1 MVPIIRQRSTQPI
14 KSQLIIR
21 SWAAAFS
28 SNTKPPV
35 TSSHDETQVGSD
47 LSRLLTS
54 EQKAL
59 LRQAHQLAAQSRNL
73 AKQVGNVTVRE
84 DSLLSEIVRLKNKQ
98 LGHVQSSSQVDP
110 DSSGL
115 NAPKLDDESNQDDIP
130 PSLFTVVFAGELNS
144 GKSTLINALLGKE
157 LLESGVLP
165 TTDAITVLMGNEDSS
180 AAVNQSTD
188 GLIDTSS
195 SLPAQLHLLPTTQ
208 CPLLCDR
215 CLIDIPGTNAIMALS
230 TLKILH
236 SDDLLILL
244 HRLIDHF
251 LKLKKSY

>member
-1 MVPIIRQRSTQPI
+1 
-14 KSQLIIR
+14 
-21 SWAAAFS
+21 
-28 SNTKPPV
+28 
-35 TSSHDETQVGSD
+35 
-47 LSRLLTS
+47 
-54 EQKAL
+54 
-59 LRQAHQLAAQSRNL
+59 
-73 AKQVGNVTVRE
+73 
-84 DSLLSEIVRLKNKQ
+84 
-98 LGHVQSSSQVDP
+98 
-110 DSSGL
+110 
-115 NAPKLDDESNQDDIP
+115 
-130 PSLFTVVFAGELNS
+130 
-144 GKSTLINALLGKE
+144 
-157 LLESGVLP
+157 
-165 TTDAITVLMGNEDSS
+165 MGNEDSS

-208 CPLLCDR
+208 CPLLCDL